1 VIRRIVAYLLL
12 VHLVLATM
20 ALLVLTHS
28 REWLFAVEALFVLSL
43 ILGFLVLRSVRAPLE
58 LVRTGAGLLAD
69 QDFASRFRETGQTE
83 VDTLVRVY
91 NAMLERL
98 RQERLRLEEQ
108 HLFLDRVLTA
118 SPSGMLTLDLEK
130 RVDYMNPAAE
140 RILGVSRDAALGRHL
155 AEIGPALAVE
165 LDGIAVGESAV
176 RALHG
181 ARRVRCARIEYL
193 ERGFPRSFFLIEEL
207 TEELRASEKS
217 AYHKLIRMM
226 SHEVNNSAGAVRS
239 LLGSFAAYARHLPA
253 DDRRD
258 FDDALGVAG
267 TRLANLTSF
276 MNGFADVVRL
286 PDPERRPCDLRRLLE
301 DLRVLLRPELER
313 RQIRWVWDASVELPP
328 ISLDKNQIEQ
338 VLVNVLH
345 NACQAIGE
353 GGAIRVSLSRDEG
366 RPRLTIRDDGPGIAP
381 EVRALLFTPF
391 FTTKPYGRGLG
402 LVVAQEI
409 LSRHGFAFGL
419 DGVAGQG
426 ATFWVRF

>member
-1 VIRRIVAYLLL
+1 
-12 VHLVLATM
+12 
-20 ALLVLTHS
+20 
-28 REWLFAVEALFVLSL
+28 
-43 ILGFLVLRSVRAPLE
+43 
-58 LVRTGAGLLAD
+58 
-69 QDFASRFRETGQTE
+69 
-83 VDTLVRVY
+83 VRVY

-118 SPSGMLTLDLEK
+118 SPSGMLTLDLEQ
-130 RVDYMNPAAE
+130 RVDYLNPAAE
-140 RILGVSRDAALGRHL
+140 RILGVNREGALGRKL
-155 AEIGPALAVE
+155 SELGSSFALE
-165 LDGIAVGESAV
+165 LDAVAVGESSV
-176 RALHG
+176 HALHG
-181 ARRVRCARIEYL
+181 ARRVRCTRIEYL

-239 LLGSFAAYARHLPA
+239 LLGSFGTYTRHLPV
-253 DDRRD
+253 DDRKD
-258 FDDALGVAG
+258 FEEALNVAS
-267 TRLANLTSF
+267 TRLENLTSF

-286 PDPERRPCDLRRLLE
+286 PDPERRPCDIRRLLE

-313 RQIRWVWDASVELPP
+313 RRIRWEWNGTVELPP

-338 VLVNVLH
+338 VLVNVLK
-345 NACQAIGE
+345 NACQAIDENGT
-353 GGAIRVSLSRDEG
+353 IKVSLSREEG
-366 RPRLTIRDDGPGIAP
+366 RPRLAIADDGPGIP
-381 EVRALLFTPF
+381 SEVRSLLFTPF

-409 LSRHGFAFGL
+409 LSRHGFVFGL
-419 DGVAGQG
+419 DGAPGQG